1 MTGRGGWPL
10 GPALPL
16 TPALPLPLLTS
27 FGTAERR
34 RLQSP
39 SCERERGKGAEL
51 EVKGEQDLTS
61 DWHPG
66 PGAPVGLPGHAQP
79 GPPPCPALGGWRL
92 RAPPTARDPRGG
104 RWTLQRA
111 DLPSLCK
118 VSLRPSPASR
128 PSAVPRVRC
137 TRGSRQ
143 NPAHPAKPLTAV
155 APLRGL
161 GLGWGRGSHPSPGA
175 GVPLLG
181 DEDGQHLGMPRE
193 ARPAG

>member
-1 MTGRGGWPL
+1 M
-10 GPALPL
+10 
-16 TPALPLPLLTS
+16 
-27 FGTAERR
+27 GTDSCCPTLVRSR
-34 RLQSP
+34 CKP
-39 SCERERGKGAEL
+39 SCRSLSSPATAVPGSSQLPTGPDQRLAPWPWSPGGASWPC
-51 EVKGEQDLTS
+51 TARPAS
-61 DWHPG
+61 
-66 PGAPVGLPGHAQP
+66 LPS
-79 GPPPCPALGGWRL
+79 L
-92 RAPPTARDPRGG
+92 RRVEAAGPPTARDPRGG